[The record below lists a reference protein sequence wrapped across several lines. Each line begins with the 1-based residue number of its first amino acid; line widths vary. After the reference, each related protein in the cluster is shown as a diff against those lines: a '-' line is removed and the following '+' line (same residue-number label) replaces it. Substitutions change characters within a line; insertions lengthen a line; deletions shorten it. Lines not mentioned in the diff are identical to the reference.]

1 LPLHTQKTNTCTPT
15 HDPTIHE
22 LTFTQTWPVAL
33 LLLFGNIL
41 LAWVALKFYD
51 EPLRKL
57 LSRRKH

>member
-1 LPLHTQKTNTCTPT
+1 MQKTNTCTPT

-22 LTFTQTWPVAL
+22 LTLTQTWPVAL